1 MVTMHKRKT
10 HKKSK
15 AAQIRKLTKQ
25 DSLTP
30 AEIATKLGV
39 SVNYVYVVR
48 GQMKQDGLISVFQ
61 EGLTRTLPPVD
72 PIAMP
77 VPTSS
82 GKRRGRPPKYTA
94 MQPLPAPLI
103 YIPSQIQP
111 AQIPPKPQNPYGI
124 EASPP
129 IGLWN
134 MFIAKLRRWLAK

>member
-15 AAQIRKLTKQ
+15 AAQIRKLTNQ
-25 DSLTP
+25 GSLTP

-39 SVNYVYVVR
+39 AVNYVYVVR
-48 GQMKQDGLISVFQ
+48 GQMKQDGLV
-61 EGLTRTLPPVD
+61 RTLPPVD

-82 GKRRGRPPKYTA
+82 GKRRGRPPKRIEPKLESLSE
-94 MQPLPAPLI
+94 PLPI
-103 YIPSQIQP
+103 Y
-111 AQIPPKPQNPYGI
+111 IPPKPQNPFGI
-124 EASPP
+124 EATPP
-129 IGLWN
+129 VGLWN